1 MRYSISSRFQGA
13 VLGAVLGEKIS
24 KHSRQISTFQ
34 AANCLIPG
42 MRSLIELGRFEQQNW
57 QEKLLPD
64 TKISEFASTIA
75 IPLALFY
82 HENELKLRQ
91 NLLAASISIGQNEP
105 IIQESILAVGYA
117 IAQVLSEKLTP
128 AQLIPHILSLIE
140 TPQTDLTQK
149 LLQVQTLLTQK
160 AGLERALSQ
169 LNLNEPS
176 TTAIA
181 LGFYCFLSSQ
191 EDFSLTVK
199 RALCLQQPLA
209 STVAGAL
216 SGAYNSSSNIP
227 SSWHALVVHQTSTD
241 EKEVLQLSDS
251 LVAVWSG
258 VYEYEVHG
266 AEVITKAVAVAA
278 PGVIRSR

>member
-1 MRYSISSRFQGA
+1 MRYSISSRFRGA
-13 VLGAVLGEKIS
+13 VLGAMLGEKINT
-24 KHSRQISTFQ
+24 HSRQISTFQ

-42 MRSLIELGRFEQQNW
+42 MRSLIALGKFEQQNW
-57 QEKLLPD
+57 QEKLLPVAL
-64 TKISEFASTIA
+64 TSVVAPTIA
-75 IPLALFY
+75 TLPLALFY

-91 NLLAASISIGQNEP
+91 NLLAASASIWQNEP

-117 IAQVLSEKLTP
+117 IAQALRENLTP
-128 AQLIPHILSLIE
+128 AQLIPHIVSFIE

-149 LLQVQTLLTQK
+149 LIQVQTLLTQK
-160 AGLERALSQ
+160 AGLESALTQ
-169 LNLNEPS
+169 LNLKEPS

-191 EDFSLTVK
+191 EDFSLAVK
-199 RALCLQQPLA
+199 RALRLQQPLA
-209 STVAGAL
+209 SAISGAL

-227 SSWHALVVHQTSTD
+227 SSWYALATHQTST

-258 VYEYEVHG
+258 VYEDKVYR
-266 AEVITKAVAVAA
+266 AEVITKAVVAA

>member
-1 MRYSISSRFQGA
+1 MRYSISSRFRGA
-13 VLGAVLGEKIS
+13 VLGAMLGEKINT
-24 KHSRQISTFQ
+24 HSRQISTFQ

-57 QEKLLPD
+57 QERLLPE
-64 TKISEFASTIA
+64 TKTSGFAPTIA

-91 NLLAASISIGQNEP
+91 NLLAASASSWQNEP

-128 AQLIPHILSLIE
+128 AQLIPHILSFIE

-149 LLQVQTLLTQK
+149 LIQVQTLLTQK
-160 AGLERALSQ
+160 AGLESALTQ

-199 RALCLQQPLA
+199 RALRLQQPLA
-209 STVAGAL
+209 SAVAGAL

-227 SSWHALVVHQTSTD
+227 SSWYALFTNQPST

-258 VYEYEVHG
+258 VYEYEVYR
-266 AEVITKAVAVAA
+266 AEVITKAVVAA

>member
-1 MRYSISSRFQGA
+1 MRYSISGRFRGA
-13 VLGAVLGEKIS
+13 VLGTMLGEKIS
-24 KHSRQISTFQ
+24 TPSRQISTFQ

-57 QEKLLPD
+57 QEQLLPG
-64 TKISEFASTIA
+64 TKTSEFVPMIA

-91 NLLAASISIGQNEP
+91 NLLAASASIWQNEP

-140 TPQTDLTQK
+140 TPQTDLAQK
-149 LLQVQTLLTQK
+149 LIQVQTLLTQK
-160 AGLERALSQ
+160 AGLESALSQ
-169 LNLNEPS
+169 LTANEPS

-199 RALCLQQPLA
+199 RALRLRQPLA
-209 STVAGAL
+209 SAVAGAL

-227 SSWHALVVHQTSTD
+227 SSWHALATHQTST

-258 VYEYEVHG
+258 VYEYKVYR

>member
-1 MRYSISSRFQGA
+1 MRYSISSRFRGA
-13 VLGAVLGEKIS
+13 VLGAMLGEKIS
-24 KHSRQISTFQ
+24 THSRQISIFQ

-57 QEKLLPD
+57 QEKLLAE
-64 TKISEFASTIA
+64 TLTSEFAPTIA
-75 IPLALFY
+75 IPLSLFY

-91 NLLAASISIGQNEP
+91 NLLAASASIWQNEP

-117 IAQVLSEKLTP
+117 IAQALSEKLTA
-128 AQLIPHILSLIE
+128 AQLIPHILSFIE

-149 LLQVQTLLTQK
+149 LILVQTLLTQK
-160 AGLERALSQ
+160 AGLESALTQ
-169 LNLNEPS
+169 LAANEPY

-181 LGFYCFLSSQ
+181 LGFYCFLSNQ
-191 EDFSLTVK
+191 EDFSLAVK
-199 RALCLQQPLA
+199 RALRLQQPLSSA
-209 STVAGAL
+209 VAGAL

-227 SSWHALVVHQTSTD
+227 SSWHALYTHQTST

-258 VYEYEVHG
+258 VYEDKVYR
-266 AEVITKAVAVAA
+266 AEVITKAVVAA

>member
-1 MRYSISSRFQGA
+1 
-13 VLGAVLGEKIS
+13 
-24 KHSRQISTFQ
+24 
-34 AANCLIPG
+34 

-57 QEKLLPD
+57 QEKLLPE
-64 TKISEFASTIA
+64 TLTSGFAPTIA

-91 NLLAASISIGQNEP
+91 NLLAASASIWQNEP

-117 IAQVLSEKLTP
+117 IAQALSEKLTP
-128 AQLIPHILSLIE
+128 AQLIPHILSFIE
-140 TPQTDLTQK
+140 TPQTDLAQK
-149 LLQVQTLLTQK
+149 LIQVQTLLTQK
-160 AGLERALSQ
+160 AGLESALTQ

-199 RALCLQQPLA
+199 RALRLQQPLA
-209 STVAGAL
+209 SAVAGAL
-216 SGAYNSSSNIP
+216 SGAYNSSTNIP
-227 SSWHALVVHQTSTD
+227 SSWYALATHQTST

-258 VYEYEVHG
+258 VYEYEVYR
-266 AEVITKAVAVAA
+266 AEVISKAVVAA